1 MDRPFMKEPRLAV
14 SADGAAPAQ
23 EIGDASVIERS
34 WHEPERFGA
43 IFDAYFAEIHRYVA
57 RRLDVHAADDIAAE
71 TFHAAF
77 RQRRSYDLS
86 RDNAR
91 PWLYG
96 IATNLIGRHRREE
109 VRRLRAFERLPADR
123 GADDEEEQ
131 IATRVSAHGAR
142 EGLAK
147 AIAALPTGQRD
158 VLLLIVL
165 AELTQEQVA
174 KALGVPP
181 GTVSSRLDRAR
192 RKLRKAL
199 GGTNP
204 LHDGERTR

>member
-1 MDRPFMKEPRLAV
+1 MTVTTD
-14 SADGAAPAQ
+14 APAGAEQ
-23 EIGDASVIERS
+23 TPAGAGETGDASVIERS

-57 RRLDVHAADDIAAE
+57 RRLDAQAADDIAAE

-96 IATNLIGRHRREE
+96 IATNLIGRYRRDE
-109 VRRLRAFERLPADR
+109 VRKLRALRRLPVERDA
-123 GADDEEEQ
+123 GGDEER
-131 IATRVSAHGAR
+131 IDVRVSAHAAR
-142 EGLAK
+142 RSLAEALAGLPA
-147 AIAALPTGQRD
+147 GQRD

-165 AELTQEQVA
+165 AELTHDQVA
-174 KALGVPP
+174 EALDVPA
-181 GTVSSRLDRAR
+181 GTVSSRFDRAR

-204 LHDGERTR
+204 LRDEERTR

>member
-1 MDRPFMKEPRLAV
+1 MKEPPV
-14 SADGAAPAQ
+14 TVTADGSAPAGQ
-23 EIGDASVIERS
+23 TGDASVIERS

-57 RRLDVHAADDIAAE
+57 RRLGVQAADDIAAE

-86 RDNAR
+86 RDSAR

-96 IATNLIGRHRREE
+96 IATNLIGRHRRDEM
-109 VRRLRAFERLPADR
+109 RKLRALERLPADR
-123 GADDEEEQ
+123 VADDDEER
-131 IATRVSAHGAR
+131 IAARVSALGAR

-147 AIAALPTGQRD
+147 AIAALPAGQRD

-174 KALGVPP
+174 KALDVRP

-204 LHDGERTR
+204 LQDEEKTR

>member
-1 MDRPFMKEPRLAV
+1 MTV
-14 SADGAAPAQ
+14 TADGSAPAG
-23 EIGDASVIERS
+23 ETGDASVIKRS

-43 IFDAYFAEIHRYVA
+43 IFDAYFTEIHRYVA
-57 RRLDVHAADDIAAE
+57 RRLDVHVADDIAAE

-96 IATNLIGRHRREE
+96 IATNMIGRHRRDE
-109 VRRLRAFERLPADR
+109 VRKLRALERLPADR
-123 GADDEEEQ
+123 GADEEEEER
-131 IATRVSAHGAR
+131 IANRVSAYGAR
-142 EGLAK
+142 ERLAK
-147 AIAALPTGQRD
+147 AIAALPAGQRD
-158 VLLLIVL
+158 VLMLIVL

-174 KALGVPP
+174 KALDVPP
-181 GTVSSRLDRAR
+181 GTVSSRLNRAR
-192 RKLRKAL
+192 RRLRKAL

-204 LHDGERTR
+204 LQDEEKTR

>member
-1 MDRPFMKEPRLAV
+1 MKEPRV
-14 SADGAAPAQ
+14 TVTADGSAPTG
-23 EIGDASVIERS
+23 ETGDASVIERS
-34 WHEPERFGA
+34 WHEPERFGV

-57 RRLDVHAADDIAAE
+57 RRLDVHVADDIAAE

-86 RDNAR
+86 RNNAR

-96 IATNLIGRHRREE
+96 IATNMIGRHRRDE
-109 VRRLRAFERLPADR
+109 VRKLRALERLPADR
-123 GADDEEEQ
+123 GADDDEER

-147 AIAALPTGQRD
+147 AIAALPAGQRD
-158 VLLLIVL
+158 VLMLIVL

-174 KALGVPP
+174 KALDVPP
-181 GTVSSRLDRAR
+181 GTVSSRLNRAR

-204 LHDGERTR
+204 LQDEEKAR

>member
-1 MDRPFMKEPRLAV
+1 MKEPHVAV
-14 SADGAAPAQ
+14 TADGSAPAG
-23 EIGDASVIERS
+23 ETGDASVIERS
-34 WHEPERFGA
+34 WHEPERFGV

-57 RRLDVHAADDIAAE
+57 RRLDVHVADDIAAE

-96 IATNLIGRHRREE
+96 IATNMIGRHRRDE
-109 VRRLRAFERLPADR
+109 VRKLRALERLPADR
-123 GADDEEEQ
+123 GADDDEER

-142 EGLAK
+142 KGLAK
-147 AIAALPTGQRD
+147 AIAALPAGQRD

-174 KALGVPP
+174 KALDVPP
-181 GTVSSRLDRAR
+181 GTVSSRFDRAR

-199 GGTNP
+199 GGTSP
-204 LHDGERTR
+204 LQDEEETR